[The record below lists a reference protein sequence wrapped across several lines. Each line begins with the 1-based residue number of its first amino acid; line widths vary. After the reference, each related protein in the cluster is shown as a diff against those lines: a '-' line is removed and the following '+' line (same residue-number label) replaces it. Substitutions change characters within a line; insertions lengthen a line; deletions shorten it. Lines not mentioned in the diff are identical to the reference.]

1 MGNIAEWSER
11 RPQVEAA
18 THLSVRISPG
28 LQTEAENTSSVRN
41 SQTEDHT
48 YLKLNTNHNII
59 NKKGTSISCVTPK
72 NDN

>member
-18 THLSVRISPG
+18 THLSVRISLG

-41 SQTEDHT
+41 SQMEDH
-48 YLKLNTNHNII
+48 LLNVEYKPQYH
-59 NKKGTSISCVTPK
+59 K
-72 NDN
+72 